1 MVEQSKLTAETYVV
15 IGLDGHIKVVKSK
28 DSLLPGEVIVETL
41 KGEIQ
46 PQQVDL
52 ANVEEDPKSGSFVEL
67 NKIYEAL
74 EQGVDPTELG
84 DEYATAQG
92 EIVGS
97 SLTKSGTIERT
108 GAEVLASTFFETA
121 SMVTDLTTEQEKTV
135 FNVARAPQSEPTETK
150 AIITPTQLDGDKG
163 AVQED
168 VLLESRGSLNI
179 VDPDAG

>member
-15 IGLDGHIKVVKSK
+15 IGLDGHIKVVTSK
-28 DSLLPGEVIVETL
+28 DSLQPGEVIVETL

-46 PQQVDL
+46 PQQVNL
-52 ANVEEDPKSGSFVEL
+52 ANVEEDPKSGNFVEL

-121 SMVTDLTTEQEKTV
+121 TMVTDLTTEQEKTV
-135 FNVARAPQSEPTETK
+135 FNVARAPQSEPSEIK
-150 AIITPTQLDGDKG
+150 AIITPDQPGDDAG

-168 VLLESRGSLNI
+168 VTLTTG
-179 VDPDAG
+179 